1 MSIRVDT
8 RLNMGEILS
17 RADSHLKAVGFT
29 TTKVGESS
37 IEAIGGRDHNI
48 ILTAALLL
56 VFVPAG
62 LIYYFRKKK
71 NRITLTAADGSLSIT
86 YDGNKA
92 FKRAEE
98 LANLIKTT

>member
-8 RLNMGEILS
+8 RLTVGEMLS
-17 RADSHLKAVGFT
+17 KADSHLKAVGFR
-29 TTKVGESS
+29 TTKVDESS

-48 ILTAALLL
+48 ILTAVLIL
-56 VFVPAG
+56 VFIPAG
-62 LIYYFRKKK
+62 LIYYFTRKKT
-71 NRITLTAADGSLSIT
+71 RMTVTAADGNLSIR

-98 LANLIKTT
+98 LANLIKTA